1 VVDATVLSRDEPENF
16 KYDQYKMKKGKGK
29 GQQHLYNKYRYS
41 DAKQLKVDVMSKQHS
56 IVLSLILI
64 FSILGTAEEPV
75 PFPDQEFKRAI
86 EEAISLSNPTPSDM
100 LKLTE
105 LSINA
110 NIDSICGIEYAK
122 NLQQISLSS
131 IVHDLTPLTRIA
143 GLTKIKLS
151 RYNKVLPAELIENEL
166 TVLPDLS
173 ELHCLNELVLE
184 GTQIRDIHS
193 ISKLTGLTRL
203 VLSCNSIDDLS
214 PISQLKNLVYLKIH
228 RENSNNIPS
237 LSNMSALEE
246 LDIYEGPYDIKWL
259 ERTTSLKKV
268 SLCESHIRDISP
280 LKPLTHLTELN
291 LSRNEIP
298 DISPLQNLQALQ
310 HLNLS
315 FNQISD
321 VSPLSSLDQL
331 TVLSLPGNRIQDVSP
346 LANAK
351 QLKILHIWDNP
362 LTRKSQTVDLSTMQQ
377 HNPDMVTV
385 CDVDNTNTFHDFV
398 IPGFYL
404 LYILAALWLLWKLK
418 KAKKNK
424 LFYLA
429 SGFFILSLTPLPVR
443 PRDVETAVYKATTA
457 LIQDERIIVINNYK
471 ATYIPLYDSKYINP
485 YRTLYYRNEIQVH
498 NGVFQKLNLL
508 AEPSDDS
515 MSSIDSG
522 RYAIIEYT
530 YRDDLSE
537 LTKTT
542 SKASLHF
549 NYYFGL
555 LGAQGYRL
563 ILYRNLFGVHPI
575 YIHEWSS

>member
-1 VVDATVLSRDEPENF
+1 
-16 KYDQYKMKKGKGK
+16 
-29 GQQHLYNKYRYS
+29 
-41 DAKQLKVDVMSKQHS
+41 MSKQHG
-56 IVLSLILI
+56 IVLGLILI
-64 FSILGTAEEPV
+64 FSVLGKAEEPV

-86 EEAISLSNPTPSDM
+86 EEALSLSNPTPSDM

-105 LSINA
+105 LSING
-110 NIDSICGIEYAK
+110 NIINISGIEFAK
-122 NLQQISLSS
+122 NLQQISLCS
-131 IVHDLTPLTRIA
+131 IIHDLTPLTRIA
-143 GLTKIKLS
+143 GLSKIKLS
-151 RYNKVLPAELIENEL
+151 RYNKVLPVELIENEL

-193 ISKLTGLTRL
+193 ISKLTSLTHL

-214 PISQLKNLVYLKIH
+214 PVSELKNLVCLKID
-228 RENSNNIPS
+228 RENSINMPS
-237 LSNMSALEE
+237 LSNMSGLVE
-246 LDIYEGPYDIKWL
+246 LDIDEGPYDIKWL
-259 ERTTSLKKV
+259 ENATSLKKV

-280 LKPLTHLTELN
+280 LESMTQLTELN
-291 LSRNEIP
+291 LSRNEIS

-321 VSPLSSLDQL
+321 VSPLSGLNQL
-331 TVLSLPGNRIQDVSP
+331 TVLSLHGNRIQDISP

-351 QLKILHIWDNP
+351 QLKILHIRYNP
-362 LTRKSQTVDLSTMQQ
+362 LTRKSQTVDLSTMRQ
-377 HNPDMVTV
+377 HNPDMVIE
-385 CDVDNTNTFHDFV
+385 CDVDNANIFHDFV

-404 LYILAALWLLWKLK
+404 LYILAASWLFWKLK
-418 KAKKNK
+418 KAKKKK

-457 LIQDERIIVINNYK
+457 LIQDERVIVINNCR
-471 ATYIPLYDSKYINP
+471 ATYIPLYDSKYINQ
-485 YRTLYYRNEIQVH
+485 YRTLYYRNEIQV
-498 NGVFQKLNLL
+498 NNDVFQKLDLL
-508 AEPSDDS
+508 AEPLDAN

-530 YRDDLSE
+530 CRDDLSE
-537 LTKTT
+537 LMKTT
-542 SKASLHF
+542 PKAALHF
-549 NYYFGL
+549 NYYLGL